1 MTIGDRIRQRRKEL
15 KLSVDE
21 VAKRLGKNRA
31 TVYRY
36 ESDEI
41 EDMSINII
49 SDIAKILDVDPGY
62 LMGWK
67 QSQEN
72 LTNVSSYYYIPT
84 SISAGQ
90 PIDVEGLM
98 GKDIERIVL
107 PDALMGKWAA
117 SKDIFFTRVN
127 GDSMNRVIPDGSLIA
142 CKRVNLNDLKN
153 GDIVVFSDNSDYGVK
168 RFYGFEDKLIF
179 KPDSYDLEF
188 TDYIVPIQ
196 CAHSVTIHG
205 KVILYIVEA
214 D

>member
-1 MTIGDRIRQRRKEL
+1 MTIGNRIRQRRKEL
-15 KLSVDE
+15 NLSVDK
-21 VAKRLGKNRA
+21 VAKLLGKNRE

-49 SDIAKILDVDPGY
+49 SDIAKILDIDPGY

-72 LTNVSSYYYIPT
+72 ITNVSEYYYIPT

-90 PIDVEGLM
+90 PLNVEGLM
-98 GKDIERIVL
+98 ENDLETIVL
-107 PDALMGKWAA
+107 SDVVMGKWAGA
-117 SKDIFFTRVN
+117 KYVFFSRVN
-127 GDSMNRVIPDGSLIA
+127 GESMNNVIPNLSLIA
-142 CKRVNLNDLKN
+142 CKRVSLNDLKD
-153 GDIVVFSDNSDYGVK
+153 GDIVIFSDNNDYGVK
-168 RFYGFEDKLIF
+168 RFYAFDNKLLF
-179 KPDSYDLEF
+179 KPDSDDLKF
-188 TDYIVPIQ
+188 TDYSVPINY
-196 CAHSVTIHG
+196 ADNVTIHG